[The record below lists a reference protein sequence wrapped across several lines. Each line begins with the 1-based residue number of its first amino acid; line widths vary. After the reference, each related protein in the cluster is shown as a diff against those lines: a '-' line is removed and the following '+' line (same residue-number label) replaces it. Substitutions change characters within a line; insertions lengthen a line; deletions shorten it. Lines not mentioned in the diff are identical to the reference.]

1 MKLLV
6 ACFALCLGLMRSA
19 RATEE
24 AAPEEAAFHSAAR
37 LYQGSAQDHS
47 AAADAFRGFVE
58 RYPHSRRAADASFA
72 AGEAD
77 FARALSLADA
87 DSSFARDRTG
97 ARIPETALKSFE
109 EAAQAYAAA
118 AKKAGDDGM
127 RSTANYRLG
136 EVAYNE
142 RDWEKAAK
150 YFSDVVSSW
159 PKSYAVPAGL
169 LGLVQS
175 SLAHDDFAQAE
186 ADLQKLSSGY
196 PERMKDPAVAF
207 VQGILALHRGDGAR
221 AEQFLSALD
230 SPEAR
235 YFLGKTY
242 LAEQKPLLAATV
254 FNRLAEDAPAADLRE
269 AASFFLGDAFFLSK
283 DYDGAI
289 ARYSTFVK
297 SFPFSRF
304 KAAAL
309 YRLGS
314 SSFKKGDYGQARLFL
329 GSLISQYPTDFYAAP
344 ARYLIGESYLVV
356 GQMREALFAYSE
368 VASGGR
374 KDLQPQALYRLAW
387 AQQSLGDDARAVMTC
402 QSFIDLYPAH
412 PLAKDVYLILGNS
425 LARLRKPMPASQAFQ
440 RILDIAPGSDVAE
453 QALFLM
459 LKLQYDQKNYSAI
472 LTSYQYILRQLPQ
485 SVSKWRGLCYLTA
498 AEAYVRLGRVEE
510 AQPIY
515 EMLLK
520 TYANDQISVYAQDG
534 LAWCFELSGRHKE
547 SLAARQRLKEML
559 EVESSTFSFAAND
572 LSIADSFY
580 AQKDYA
586 DAFTFYDKF
595 ATDHPSSPAL
605 APALYRAG
613 FSLYRQKYYSQAIE
627 VWRKLLEKAPSS
639 TEAAKASYQIADT
652 LFRSGKR
659 EEAAA
664 AYKEILDRDPK
675 GASAPMAALRLAQIA
690 YYANQDDQA
699 LEEVKSL
706 LSSYPKA
713 DEAGDALD
721 LAEAVF
727 DRDPQRDSSAF
738 FSGLV
743 EADPRSAA
751 AGEIQFRLGRRLY
764 EKKDYVGAARELER
778 FSVEYTGHPSLA
790 KAQLLIGECY
800 EQQQMQAEAAAAFE
814 RFTVN
819 YPAAE
824 EVPLALFKLAGADF
838 SLKLYGKAAAAY
850 ERLLGEFPKSEYV
863 KAARFNLA
871 LAYRDNGQLDQA
883 ATVYS
888 SYMASPGVGEDE
900 AQDARWEVVA
910 IDKERKDYAG
920 ARKELED
927 IRAKAKPGSEAD
939 LNAAYQAGELAVA
952 AGDPDGARRAWES
965 MIVLR
970 PANSPYRLQALVKV
984 VEMYEKASDWT
995 KAIAVYEDLA
1005 RNAASPAM
1013 ADAARAHIKELRDSA
1028 APAARAGDR

>member
-1 MKLLV
+1 MKSLA
-6 ACFALCLGLMRSA
+6 ACFALCLVLTPPSKATDESA
-19 RATEE
+19 M
-24 AAPEEAAFHSAAR
+24 EEAAFHSAAR
-37 LYQGSAQDHS
+37 LHQGTPQDRSAS
-47 AAADAFRGFVE
+47 ADAFRGFIE
-58 RYPHSRRAADASFA
+58 RYPRSRRVADAYFA
-72 AGEAD
+72 VGEAD
-77 FARALSLADA
+77 FERALSLADA

-97 ARIPETALKSFE
+97 ARIPEAALKSFE
-109 EAAQAYAAA
+109 GAEQAYAAA
-118 AKKAGDDGM
+118 AKKADDDGL

-142 RDWEKAAK
+142 REWAKASK
-150 YFSDVVSSW
+150 FFSDVVSSW
-159 PKSYAVPAGL
+159 PKSYVVPASL
-169 LGLVQS
+169 LALAQT
-175 SLAHDDFAQAE
+175 SLARDDFAQAE
-186 ADLQKLSSGY
+186 AELQKLNSGY

-207 VQGILALHRGDGAR
+207 VQGVLALHRGDDVH

-230 SPEAR
+230 TPEAR
-235 YFLGKTY
+235 YYLGKAY
-242 LAEQKPLLAATV
+242 LSGQKPLLAATV
-254 FNRLAEDAPAADLRE
+254 FNRLAEDAPVAGLRE

-289 ARYSTFVK
+289 VRYSTFIK

-314 SSFKKGDYGQARLFL
+314 SSFKKGDYGQARLFF
-329 GSLISQYPTDFYAAP
+329 GSLISQYPTDFYAAL
-344 ARYLIGESYLVV
+344 ARYFIGESYLVMD
-356 GQMREALFAYSE
+356 QMREALFAYSE
-368 VASGGR
+368 VAAGGR

-402 QSFIDLYPAH
+402 SNFLELYPEH
-412 PLAKDVYLILGNS
+412 PLARNVYLIQGNS
-425 LARLRKPMPASQAFQ
+425 LIRLKKPMPAIQAFQ
-440 RILDIAPGSDVAE
+440 RILDIAPASDVAE

-485 SVSKWRGLCYLTA
+485 SLSKWRGLCYLTA

-510 AQPIY
+510 AQAIY

-520 TYANDQISVYAQDG
+520 VYANDQLSVYAQDG

-547 SLAARQRLKEML
+547 SLEARQKLKDML
-559 EVESSTFSFAAND
+559 SVDSSTFSFASND

-580 AQKDYA
+580 AQKDYS
-586 DAFTFYDKF
+586 DAYTFYDKF
-595 ATDHPSSPAL
+595 ASDHPDSAAL

-613 FSLYRQKYYSQAIE
+613 FSLYHQKYYSQAIE
-627 VWRKLLEKAPSS
+627 AWRKLLEKAPASP
-639 TEAAKASYQIADT
+639 EAAKASYQIADT
-652 LFRSGKR
+652 LFRAGKR
-659 EEAAA
+659 EEASA
-664 AYKEILDRDPK
+664 AYKGILEKDPK
-675 GASAPMAALRLAQIA
+675 GALAPMAVLRLAQVA
-690 YYANQDDQA
+690 YYANQDDEA
-699 LEEVKSL
+699 LEQVKSL
-706 LSSYPKA
+706 LSNYPKA
-713 DEAGDALD
+713 DEVGDALD

-727 DRDPQRDSSAF
+727 DRGPQRDARAF

-743 EADPRSAA
+743 EADPHSAA
-751 AGEIQFRLGRRLY
+751 AGELQFRLGRRLY
-764 EKKDYVGAARELER
+764 ERKDYAGAAKELER

-800 EQQQMQAEAAAAFE
+800 EQQQMLTEAAAAFE

-819 YPAAE
+819 YPTAE
-824 EVPLALFKLAGADF
+824 EVPLALFKLGSAEF
-838 SLKLYGKAAAAY
+838 SLKQYGKAVAAY
-850 ERLLGEFPKSEYV
+850 ERLLAEFPKSEYV

-871 LAYRDNGQLDQA
+871 LAYRNNGQLDQA

-888 SYMASPGVGEDE
+888 NYMGSPGVGEDE
-900 AQDARWEVVA
+900 AQNARWEIVA
-910 IDKERKDYAG
+910 IDKERKDYRG
-920 ARKELED
+920 ASKELEE

-939 LNAAYQAGELAVA
+939 LSAAYQIGEVAVA
-952 AGDPDGARRAWES
+952 AGDAEGARQAWEA
-965 MIVLR
+965 MIALR

-984 VEMYEKASDWT
+984 VEMYEKASDSS

-1013 ADAARAHIKELRDSA
+1013 AEAARAHIKELRDSA
-1028 APAARAGDR
+1028 PVRARQ